1 MGRQIVPVTAA
12 ATSSLDVP
20 CAACTFWERGP
31 GPAAVPASADKREW
45 LDSTT
50 SDWGRCGWQA
60 EVDGAPVGYV
70 LYAPPGYVPRAHAFP
85 TAPPSPDA
93 VLLMTVQVLPEHR
106 GNGLGRALVRAAA
119 ADLVGRG
126 VRAVE
131 AYGTT
136 TEVGCLIPAGF
147 LTEVG
152 FIAVRDHALVPRL
165 RLDLRTTV
173 TWRDDVGGVW
183 ARLGGYFG
191 TRSGSRIDPV
201 GVSSSSG
208 R

>member
-1 MGRQIVPVTAA
+1 MPVTAEA
-12 ATSSLDVP
+12 LSSIAVP
-20 CAACTFWERGP
+20 CARCTFWERGP
-31 GPAAVPASADKREW
+31 VLVPPCAAGPSAEATKEQW
-45 LDSTT
+45 LNQTAF
-50 SDWGRCGWQA
+50 DWGPCGWLAQ
-60 EVDGAPVGYV
+60 VDGAPV
-70 LYAPPGYVPRAHAFP
+70 GYVPRAHAFP
-85 TAPPSPDA
+85 TAPTSPDA
-93 VLLMTVQVLPEHR
+93 VLLVTVQVAPEHR

-126 VRAVE
+126 VRAME
-131 AYGTT
+131 AYASPSPAD
-136 TEVGCLIPAGF
+136 CLLASGF

-152 FIAVRDHALVPRL
+152 FTPVRDHAVVPRL

-173 TWRDDVGGVW
+173 TWREDVEGVW

-191 TRSGSRIDPV
+191 TRSGKRIDPV